1 MEVTFNPS
9 ETNFE
14 ELAKFFFEIHDP
26 TQANGQGPDIGP
38 QYVSVIFYEDDAQ
51 LKTAEKLINILK
63 LKGFNVVTQLKKA
76 THFWPAEDYHQQYY
90 EHKGSEPYCH
100 KKVTRF

>member
-1 MEVTFNPS
+1 MGFSNEIDDNS
-9 ETNFE
+9 ISNFCNSGIC
-14 ELAKFFFEIHDP
+14 LLRA
-26 TQANGQGPDIGP
+26 
-38 QYVSVIFYEDDAQ
+38 
-51 LKTAEKLINILK
+51 LK

-100 KKVTRF
+100 KKVKRF